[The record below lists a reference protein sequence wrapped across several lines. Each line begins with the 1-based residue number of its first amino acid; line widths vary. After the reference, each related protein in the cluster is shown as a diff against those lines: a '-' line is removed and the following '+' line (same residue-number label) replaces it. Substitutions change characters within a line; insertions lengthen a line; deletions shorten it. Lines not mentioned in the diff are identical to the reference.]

1 MVTKS
6 RKSKNRE
13 YNVLQKQRR
22 KTNNGQHNTTQK
34 TKDWL
39 TGVTYNMSLRKENIF
54 CLFYS
59 RLSNWLTLLINL
71 RIVITNLFFTI
82 IDISPRIF
90 SLMYCCC
97 VSIIIVICILG
108 TDLVNKFIS
117 ISISIRKNCIR
128 MVFCLFCK
136 KNVYP
141 ALFTLLYFIIL
152 FVATSFWWGTT
163 RSR

>member
-1 MVTKS
+1 
-6 RKSKNRE
+6 
-13 YNVLQKQRR
+13 
-22 KTNNGQHNTTQK
+22 
-34 TKDWL
+34 
-39 TGVTYNMSLRKENIF
+39 MSLRKENIF

-59 RLSNWLTLLINL
+59 RLSNWQTLLINL
-71 RIVITNLFFTI
+71 RIVIKNLFFTI

-97 VSIIIVICILG
+97 VSIIIVICKMYMPSWG
-108 TDLVNKFIS
+108 TDLVNKLIS
-117 ISISIRKNCIR
+117 ISISLRKNCIR

-136 KNVYP
+136 KNFYP

-163 RSR
+163 KSR